1 MEYYKQSLKSSC
13 CSTLHIRYEIYTS
26 LIIHLKEVTLS
37 KNFMSA
43 ANLEIL
49 SGLTLT
55 EFPEDNTLCHH

>member
-1 MEYYKQSLKSSC
+1 
-13 CSTLHIRYEIYTS
+13 YEIYTS
-26 LIIHLKEVTLS
+26 LIIHLKEATLS

-55 EFPEDNTLCHH
+55 EFPEDNTL